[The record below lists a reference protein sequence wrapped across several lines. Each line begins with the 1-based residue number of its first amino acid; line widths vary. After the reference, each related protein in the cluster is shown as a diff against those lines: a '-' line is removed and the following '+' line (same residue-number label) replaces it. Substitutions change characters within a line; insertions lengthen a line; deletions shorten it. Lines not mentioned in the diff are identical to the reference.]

1 MFTMTTENEFGHVD
15 AEGNVFLKAESGP
28 VKIGQFAAGEPA
40 EGLAFFT
47 KRYHDLVAEIE
58 LSLARLKEGKAN
70 IDSVTALIE
79 RIAKSIETPNLLGD
93 LKALDAHRVALLEH
107 IEAAKVAR
115 AAKRAEQ
122 KADSLAKR
130 EDLVAQAEALSSST
144 AWKVTGEKYK
154 ELLDEWKKLPTGD
167 RGVEQELWKRFSH
180 ARSVFDK
187 ARRIHFAALDAT
199 RGEALTGKK
208 SLIAKAQ
215 ELAADTDWAATT
227 TAFKKLMDEWKNLP
241 RASKS
246 DEDKLWKQF
255 KAAQDTFFDARN
267 AANSVRDGEFAE
279 NLVAK
284 EALAVEAEK
293 ILPVSDIEAAKS
305 ALRVI
310 QEKWEKIGHVPRND
324 KEKIERRLKTV
335 EDAIRKQQEAIWHRS
350 KPEVIDRANTMVSS
364 FEASL
369 AKVEASLAKA
379 QAANNAGDV
388 AKLTAQR
395 DQTVALLEAARAGAS
410 TLG

>member
-1 MFTMTTENEFGHVD
+1 MTTQNDYGHVD
-15 AEGNVFLKAESGP
+15 AEGNVFLAGEAGP
-28 VKIGQFAAGEPA
+28 TKIGQFAAGDPA

-58 LSLARLKEGKAN
+58 LSVARLKEGKAN
-70 IDSVTALIE
+70 VESVTALVE
-79 RIAKSIETPNLLGD
+79 RIAASIETPNLLGD
-93 LKALDAHRVALLEH
+93 LKALEVHKTDLLAKLE
-107 IEAAKVAR
+107 EAKVAK

-122 KADSLAKR
+122 KAASLAKR
-130 EDLVAQAEALSSST
+130 EELVAQAESLSNST

-154 ELLDEWKKLPTGD
+154 ELLEEWKKLPSGD

-208 SLIAKAQ
+208 ALIAKAQ
-215 ELAADTDWAATT
+215 ELSTSTDWAASTT
-227 TAFKKLMDEWKNLP
+227 TFKKLMDEWKTLP

-255 KAAQDTFFDARN
+255 KAAQDAFFDARN

-284 EALAVEAEK
+284 EALAVQAEA
-293 ILPVSDIEAAKS
+293 ILPVTDIEAAKT

-310 QEKWEKIGHVPRND
+310 QEKWEKVGHVPRND
-324 KEKIERRLKTV
+324 KEKIEKRLKAV

-350 KPEVIDRANTMVSS
+350 KPEVIDRANTLVNS
-364 FEASL
+364 FQAALSKIEASL
-369 AKVEASLAKA
+369 EKAS
-379 QAANNAGDV
+379 AANKADEV
-388 AKLTAQR
+388 AKLTEQR
-395 DQTVALLEAARAGAS
+395 AQTVALLEAAQAGAS

>member
-1 MFTMTTENEFGHVD
+1 MTTQNEYGHVD
-15 AEGNVFLKAESGP
+15 AEGNVFLNGEAGP
-28 VKIGQFAAGEPA
+28 TKIGQFAAGDPA

-58 LSLARLKEGKAN
+58 LAVARLKDGKAN
-70 IDSVTALIE
+70 VESVTTLVE
-79 RIAKSIETPNLLGD
+79 RIGASIDAPNLLGD
-93 LKALDAHRVALLEH
+93 LKALDHHRTDLLAKLDEAK
-107 IEAAKVAR
+107 AAKAV
-115 AAKRAEQ
+115 KRAEQ
-122 KADSLAKR
+122 KAVALAKR
-130 EDLVAQAEALSSST
+130 EELVAQSEALSTST

-154 ELLDEWKKLPTGD
+154 ELLEEWKKLPSGD

-199 RGEALTGKK
+199 RGEALSGKK
-208 SLIAKAQ
+208 ALIAKAK
-215 ELAADTDWAATT
+215 ELSATTDWAATT
-227 TAFKKLMDEWKNLP
+227 TAFKKLMDEWKILP

-255 KAAQDTFFDARN
+255 KAAQDAFFDARN
-267 AANSVRDGEFAE
+267 ASNSIRDTEFAE

-284 EALAVEAEK
+284 EALAVQAEA
-293 ILPVSDIEAAKS
+293 ILPVTDIEAAKS
-305 ALRVI
+305 ALRLV

-335 EDAIRKQQEAIWHRS
+335 EDAIRKQQESVWHRS
-350 KPEVIDRANTMVSS
+350 KPEVIDRANTLVNS
-364 FEASL
+364 FQAALTKIE
-369 AKVEASLAKA
+369 ESLAKA
-379 QAANNAGDV
+379 SAADKADEV

-395 DQTVALLEAARAGAS
+395 EQTVALLEAAQAGAS

>member
-1 MFTMTTENEFGHVD
+1 MTTQNEYGHVD
-15 AEGNVFLKAESGP
+15 AEGNVFLAGEGGP
-28 VKIGQFAAGEPA
+28 TKIGQFAAGDPA

-58 LSLARLKEGKAN
+58 LSVARLKDGKAN
-70 IDSVTALIE
+70 VESVTALVE
-79 RIAKSIETPNLLGD
+79 RISSSIETPNLLGD
-93 LKALDAHRVALLEH
+93 LKALEVHKNELLAKLEDAK
-107 IEAAKVAR
+107 AAK

-122 KADSLAKR
+122 KAAALAKR
-130 EDLVAQAEALSSST
+130 EELVAQAESLSNST

-154 ELLDEWKKLPTGD
+154 ELLEEWKKLPSGD

-187 ARRIHFAALDAT
+187 ARRIHFAELDAT
-199 RGEALTGKK
+199 RGEALSGKK
-208 SLIAKAQ
+208 ALIAKAQ
-215 ELAADTDWAATT
+215 ELATSTDWAAST
-227 TAFKKLMDEWKNLP
+227 TAFKKLMDEWKTLP

-255 KAAQDTFFDARN
+255 KAAQDSFFDARN

-284 EALAVEAEK
+284 EALAVQAEA
-293 ILPVSDIEAAKS
+293 ILPVSDIESAKS

-310 QEKWEKIGHVPRND
+310 QEKWEKVGHVPRND
-324 KEKIERRLKTV
+324 KEKIEKRLKAV

-350 KPEVIDRANTMVSS
+350 KPEVIDRANTLVNS
-364 FEASL
+364 FQASL
-369 AKVEASLAKA
+369 SKIEAALEKA
-379 QAANNAGDV
+379 SAANKADEI
-388 AKLTAQR
+388 AKLTQQR
-395 DQTVALLEAARAGAS
+395 EQTVALLEAAQAGAS